1 MDKTPYMLSS
11 FFFCTIAEVNWKT
24 EEYKLSFLSKQ
35 ERPLWIKIGQEL
47 SILPNAFRNLANNV
61 IRADL
66 RLCNLRCMKV
76 KKSVIIV
83 KLFPEVF

>member
-1 MDKTPYMLSS
+1 MLPKT
-11 FFFCTIAEVNWKT
+11 
-24 EEYKLSFLSKQ
+24 
-35 ERPLWIKIGQEL
+35 
-47 SILPNAFRNLANNV
+47 FRNLANNV

-83 KLFPEVF
+83 KLFPEVFSIMFILEN